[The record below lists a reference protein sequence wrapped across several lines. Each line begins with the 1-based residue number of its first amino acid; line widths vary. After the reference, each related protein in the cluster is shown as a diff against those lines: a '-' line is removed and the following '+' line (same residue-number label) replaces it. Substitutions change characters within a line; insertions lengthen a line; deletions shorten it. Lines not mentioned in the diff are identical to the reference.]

1 MALNPSILLS
11 YNGPKAASIEDLQQE
26 RAAIEDRNRRTQTIK
41 DLQSIDM
48 NDPEAVASVIAKTD
62 PIKAQEYRMQAG
74 QQKAQ
79 QTKAQQ
85 ESRLKGLEYAQ
96 KQAAS
101 LTALYDSM
109 VNSGIDPETAKQ
121 KLQPTYQQAGA
132 RAKQMFPELEVSEQF
147 DPDMMRQFALESDG
161 VLKEYQARSKP
172 DIMIAPNG
180 QVINKNDPSNI
191 GKTFAEPKP
200 LKANPTRE
208 RYSGNTV
215 IQEEMQPDG
224 TWKQIGSGARF
235 KQTPDTVVNVGGK
248 EQFKNERDLRNDFQG
263 LPTTKGFREVQTA
276 YDQITTALK
285 NPSAANDLAAATKFM
300 KLLDPGSV
308 VRESELGMAMEATGK
323 LDQLSNYFNRL
334 KTGQKLTESQRKD
347 FSSAAADLYKAAASR
362 YDQTADEYRKI
373 GEDYGLDAERVAK
386 KSGVDKEV
394 SGKPTLPKIG
404 TVKNGYAYIGG
415 DPSKESSWK
424 KAK

>member
-26 RAAIEDRNRRTQTIK
+26 RAAIEDRSRRTQTIK

-147 DPDMMRQFALESDG
+147 DPDMMRQFALEADG
-161 VLKEYQARSKP
+161 ALKQFNDQRQYERKRGDERFDIEDKRRYDDIVRKESQGFELSKQ
-172 DIMIAPNG
+172 DR
-180 QVINKNDPSNI
+180 Q
-191 GKTFAEPKP
+191 
-200 LKANPTRE
+200 
-208 RYSGNTV
+208 
-215 IQEEMQPDG
+215 
-224 TWKQIGSGARF
+224 F
-235 KQTPDTVVNVGGK
+235 KQQMDMQRSSQSFQAGENAKSRGVT
-248 EQFKNERDLRNDFQG
+248 LRGQ
-263 LPTTKGFREVQTA
+263 
-276 YDQITTALK
+276 
-285 NPSAANDLAAATKFM
+285 DLADARAKE
-300 KLLDPGSV
+300 KPQA
-308 VRESELGMAMEATGK
+308 SE
-323 LDQLSNYFNRL
+323 
-334 KTGQKLTESQRKD
+334 KLTEGMRNNAMYAQRMV
-347 FSSAAADLYKAAASR
+347 AAEDLMSGTTQQKPGIIEKIAGDTPLLGNETAANLARSPDRQKALQAQRDWVRAKLRKESGAAIGVDEMENEIRTYFPQLGDSTEVIAQKKAAREEATRALIQSSGGA
-362 YDQTADEYRKI
+362 YQAP
-373 GEDYGLDAERVAK
+373 ERANIMTR
-386 KSGVDKEV
+386 EQAAM
-394 SGKPTLPKIG
+394 PKVG
-404 TVKNGYAYIGG
+404 MVKGGYTYIGG